1 MSPLRS
7 VIIRVITKLDNHVV
21 GVRFDYHEYK
31 YRTLP
36 INHKSHNFREKKKRP
51 VMKARRPKGD
61 NFSAKRQI
69 FIHMQIIL
77 DTSCLQDGKY
87 LQSADMGVCVYKI
100 ILHHE
105 CILY

>member
-7 VIIRVITKLDNHVV
+7 VIIRVITKLESDLIITSINTEH
-21 GVRFDYHEYK
+21 
-31 YRTLP
+31 YRL

-51 VMKARRPKGD
+51 VMKARRAKGD
-61 NFSAKRQI
+61 NFSAKRQ
-69 FIHMQIIL
+69 FL
-77 DTSCLQDGKY
+77 FTCKSYTSCLQDGKY
-87 LQSADMGVCVYKI
+87 LQSADMGVCVCKI